1 MFSEV
6 YQWASAVFCDRPSL
20 QRNSIGAA
28 TKMRNPKLV
37 GSLSMLFFCSNAL
50 IALARSLCKCFLAE
64 LITVGEAD
72 V

>member
-1 MFSEV
+1 M
-6 YQWASAVFCDRPSL
+6 
-20 QRNSIGAA
+20 
-28 TKMRNPKLV
+28 
-37 GSLSMLFFCSNAL
+37 GSRVLALGFFCSDAL